1 MDRPV
6 KTQKEQV
13 TEAPHNEMAERA
25 VIGCLLINPECRYD
39 LGDLRGE
46 DFFQEAQRWAF
57 EAAMSLDAIDQV
69 TLSTELARRGHLED
83 VGGVSY
89 LSRVVSEV
97 PSSLQASYYAGLVQ
111 QAAQARR
118 IISAAGQ
125 IAALAYAGQDT
136 EEVLRKATTLLQ
148 GIEHHGAKS
157 NLVGPQEYAERTL
170 DHIGDRAREGNA
182 YLGTGWS
189 SLDNLI
195 GGMRP
200 GNLIIVGAR
209 PGVGKSQLLQQI
221 VQHHYRGEKAI
232 LVASAEMLPEE
243 YGVRN
248 VAMEQ
253 HMDIKRLVSGSLTD
267 AEFGQ
272 LQPAIAAMSESR
284 QYMLE
289 GRIGVHE
296 IARHAR
302 NLADEHGLA
311 FVVVDY
317 LQLLAD
323 RHAGYAGDNLRERI
337 GYISGSLKQLALELR
352 VPVLAASQLR
362 REVEYR
368 ADRLPTM
375 ADLKESGDI
384 EQDAD
389 MIILLHRPELSQPGQ
404 RVGEMVVM
412 VAKCRQLGQIGTV
425 KLKWHPKSRMYFEEE
440 TRRLTPEEE
449 RRMEI

>member
-6 KTQKEQV
+6 KAQTTEQPV
-13 TEAPHNEMAERA
+13 PANEAAERA
-25 VIGCLLINPECRYD
+25 LIACLLLDNDSRYE
-39 LGDLRGE
+39 LTILHPE
-46 DFFQEAQRWAF
+46 DFFFEANRWAF
-57 EAAMSLDAIDQV
+57 EAAMALDHIDQV
-69 TLSTELARRGHLED
+69 TLATELARRHHLQD
-83 VGGVSY
+83 VGGVAY
-89 LSRVVSEV
+89 LSQVVAEIPV
-97 PSSLQASYYAGLVQ
+97 AFHAGYYAQIVKD
-111 QAAQARR
+111 AAVARR
-118 IISAAGQ
+118 VIAAAGE
-125 IAALAYAGQDT
+125 IAAMAYAGKGTT
-136 EEVLRKATTLLQ
+136 EDMLAKALAKIQ
-148 GIEHHGAKS
+148 GLTREASS
-157 NLVGPQEYAERTL
+157 NLVGPQEYAKRTL

-195 GGMRP
+195 GGLRP
-200 GNLIIVGAR
+200 GNFVVIGAR

-221 VQHHYRGEKAI
+221 VRHHYQGEKAI

-243 YGVRN
+243 YGIRN

-302 NLADEHGLA
+302 ALADEHGLA

-323 RHAGYAGDNLRERI
+323 RHAAYAGDNLRERI
-337 GYISGSLKQLALELR
+337 GYISGQLKQLALELR

-362 REVEYR
+362 REVEVR
-368 ADRLPTM
+368 LDKLPTM

-389 MIILLHRPELSQPGQ
+389 VIILLHRPELSQPGQ

-425 KLKWHPKSRMYFEEE
+425 KLRWQPKSRMYY
-440 TRRLTPEEE
+440 EEE
-449 RRMEI
+449 RRMTPDEERRMEL